1 MTLRRIGPQQG
12 PATAAAASENGTEP
26 DRRKGTRLDFFGD
39 AEQCRPVSLTDRETS
54 IICLIAAGLT
64 NGQVAFRLCISHHT
78 VAQHVAEM
86 LRRSSARN
94 RCELVAR
101 AYAVGAL
108 RIGVWPPRLSND
120 SPRCSPTGPG

>member
-1 MTLRRIGPQQG
+1 MTQRRIRPQQG
-12 PATAAAASENGTEP
+12 PATAAAASVIRTEP
-26 DRRKGTRLDFFGD
+26 DRRKTTRLDFLSD
-39 AEQCRPVSLTDRETS
+39 SEKCRPVSFTDRETS

-64 NGQVAFRLCISHHT
+64 NAQVAWRLCISHHT

-101 AYAVGAL
+101 AYAVGSL
-108 RIGVWPPRLSND
+108 RTGVWPPRHSNEY
-120 SPRCSPTGPG
+120 

>member
-1 MTLRRIGPQQG
+1 MLVAENPCGWSHERGRRQ
-12 PATAAAASENGTEP
+12 
-26 DRRKGTRLDFFGD
+26 
-39 AEQCRPVSLTDRETS
+39 S

-64 NGQVAFRLCISHHT
+64 NVQVALRLCISHHT

-101 AYAVGAL
+101 AYAVGTL
-108 RIGVWPPRLSND
+108 RIGVWPPRCSNE
-120 SPRCSPTGPG
+120 C

>member
-1 MTLRRIGPQQG
+1 VTQRRMGLAGDDRLYDRGKTRTLNLR
-12 PATAAAASENGTEP
+12 S
-26 DRRKGTRLDFFGD
+26 D
-39 AEQCRPVSLTDRETS
+39 AEQSPPASFTERETS

-64 NGQVAFRLCISHHT
+64 NAQVAVRLCISHHT

-101 AYAVGAL
+101 SYAAGTL
-108 RIGVWPPRLSND
+108 RIGVWPPRRSNE
-120 SPRCSPTGPG
+120 C

>member
-1 MTLRRIGPQQG
+1 MRQHGP
-12 PATAAAASENGTEP
+12 AAAATARVIRSEP
-26 DRRKGTRLDFFGD
+26 DREKTTRLDLVSD
-39 AEQCRPVSLTDRETS
+39 AAQCRPVSFTDRETS

-64 NGQVAFRLCISHHT
+64 NVQVALRLCISHHT

-101 AYAVGAL
+101 AYAVGTL
-108 RIGVWPPRLSND
+108 RIGVWPPRCSNE
-120 SPRCSPTGPG
+120 C